1 MPNAA
6 DGILINATIAVQ
18 LTYLS
23 KFRRSLEMPL
33 DNCKVELKPIWT
45 KQCVLS
51 AAGNDNDND
60 NNANNIVFTI
70 KETKSYIFLL

>member
-23 KFRRSLEMPL
+23 KFCRSLEMPL
-33 DNCKVELKPIWT
+33 DNYKVELKPIWT

-51 AAGNDNDND
+51 AAGNDNDN
-60 NNANNIVFTI
+60 NGNNIVFTI